1 MRPLF
6 LVGMMGSG
14 KSCVGREVA
23 RLAGAPFCDLDRRVE
38 RLFGTSIA
46 ALVAAGEPV
55 LRARE
60 TAALASLVDEP
71 GFGGRPI
78 VVATGGGTPIAP
90 ENRARMRSSGVVVL
104 LAVPLSV
111 LAERLRDE
119 ASTRPLLAGAPLADR
134 LAELWAAREAAY
146 TDGTIAIEAGGG
158 VDQVAAS
165 VHARWIAEART
176 WTPG

>member
-23 RLAGAPFCDLDRRVE
+23 RLAAVPFCDLDRRIE
-38 RLFGTSIA
+38 RMFGEPIATLF
-46 ALVAAGEPV
+46 AAGEPV

-60 TAALASLVDEP
+60 RAALASLVDEP
-71 GFGGRPI
+71 GFGGRPL

-90 ENRARMRSSGVVVL
+90 ENRARMRSCGVVVL
-104 LAVPLSV
+104 LTVPLPV
-111 LAERLRDE
+111 LAERLQGE
-119 ASTRPLLAGAPLADR
+119 ASARPLLAGAPLEQR

-146 TDGTIAIEAGGG
+146 TDGTIAIDGSGS
-158 VDQVAAS
+158 VAEVAS
-165 VHARWIAEART
+165 AVHARWIVEDRA
-176 WTPG
+176 WIPG